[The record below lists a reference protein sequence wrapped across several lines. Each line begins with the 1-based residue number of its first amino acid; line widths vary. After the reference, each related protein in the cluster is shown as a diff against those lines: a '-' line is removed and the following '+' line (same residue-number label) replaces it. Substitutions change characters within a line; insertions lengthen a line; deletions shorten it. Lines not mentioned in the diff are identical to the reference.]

1 MKYATIA
8 KKSEKELHDLLEE
21 KRAHLR
27 ELRYKVGEGQ
37 LKDVREIRETKKII
51 AQVLTTLNAPADEG
65 EEAAA

>member
-1 MKYATIA
+1 MKFATIQ

-27 ELRYKVGEGQ
+27 TLRYKVGEGQ

-51 AQVLTTLNAPADEG
+51 AQVLTVLNQPEETEEDE
-65 EEAAA
+65 A